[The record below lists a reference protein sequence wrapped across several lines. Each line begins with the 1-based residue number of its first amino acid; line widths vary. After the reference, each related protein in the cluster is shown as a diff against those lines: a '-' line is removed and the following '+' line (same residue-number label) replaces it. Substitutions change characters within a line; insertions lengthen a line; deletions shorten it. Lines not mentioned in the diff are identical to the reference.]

1 MPNHIHGI
9 IIIVGAD
16 PRVRPDNNDEQM
28 PRVRPDNNSEQ
39 MQNKDTGFRG
49 EGEGERPFAPT
60 GFAKTGFAKTGF
72 ETTGFTTTK
81 FTTTK
86 FITKTNGIIISN
98 HAMV

>member
-1 MPNHIHGI
+1 
-9 IIIVGAD
+9 
-16 PRVRPDNNDEQM
+16 
-28 PRVRPDNNSEQ
+28 

-49 EGEGERPFAPT
+49 EGEGERPFAP
-60 GFAKTGFAKTGF
+60 TGFAKTGF